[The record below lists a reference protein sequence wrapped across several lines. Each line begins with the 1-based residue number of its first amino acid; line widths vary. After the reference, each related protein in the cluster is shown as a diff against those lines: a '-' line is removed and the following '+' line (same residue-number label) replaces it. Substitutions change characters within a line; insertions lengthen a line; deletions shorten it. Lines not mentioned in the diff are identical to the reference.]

1 MFPITIIKR
10 WLTAALLGA
19 ALAGSVHAS
28 ELAVGDP
35 VPAFSAK
42 DQVGKEFQSR
52 SGLRFL
58 LLGFEMSASKAANGR
73 LAGLGAGWLEQQHAA
88 YVLDIHTMP
97 AVARFFA
104 LPKMRKYPQR
114 IVLGEDEKLLAAFP
128 RKPDRITVLV
138 LTPEGRIQEIRYWN
152 PAADA
157 PDMVLK

>member
-1 MFPITIIKR
+1 MFQIKIIKR
-10 WLTAALLGA
+10 WLKALLLGA
-19 ALAGSVHAS
+19 ALAGPVHAA

-35 VPAFSAK
+35 VPVFSAK
-42 DQVGKEFQSR
+42 DQFGKEFQLP
-52 SGLRFL
+52 SGRRFL

-138 LTPEGRIQEIRYWN
+138 LTPEGKIQEIRYWN
-152 PAADA
+152 PVADA
-157 PDMVLK
+157 PGIVLK